1 MVERSPKVSS
11 GLSRLGGPRRLR
23 VVTYNV
29 HKCRGLD
36 RQVRPERI
44 AEVLRGL
51 DADVIA
57 LQEVLSGNPKNG
69 TARHDQV
76 GAIAAELGG
85 YEFCFGE
92 NRLLGDG
99 SSYGNAVLSRFSIIR
114 WAHYDVSHRRKERR
128 GCLRADLRL
137 TAGADGNRVLH
148 IFNVHLG
155 TGFLER
161 RHQGPK
167 LLSERILRHAAL
179 SGPRIV
185 LGDFNEWVRGL
196 TTRLLSAALESAD
209 LEAFTRRRRTYPG
222 VLPLMHL
229 DHVYH
234 DRSVHLENFTI
245 HRSRTA
251 LVASDHLPLV
261 ADFVLE

>member
-1 MVERSPKVSS
+1 VVDRTPRVSAGLHRQS
-11 GLSRLGGPRRLR
+11 GHGRLR

-36 RQVRPERI
+36 RRVRPERI

-57 LQEVLSGNPKNG
+57 LQEVLSGNSENG

-76 GAIAAELGG
+76 GVIAGELGG
-85 YEFCFGE
+85 YQSCFGE
-92 NRLLGDG
+92 NRRLADG
-99 SSYGNAVLSRFSIIR
+99 SSYGNAVLSRFSILR
-114 WAHYDVSHRRKERR
+114 WTHYDVSHRRKERR

-137 TAGADGNRVLH
+137 PGGAEGNRILH

-196 TTRLLSAALESAD
+196 TTRLLSDALESAD
-209 LEAFTRRRRTYPG
+209 LEGFTRRRRTYPG

-261 ADFVLE
+261 ADFVIE